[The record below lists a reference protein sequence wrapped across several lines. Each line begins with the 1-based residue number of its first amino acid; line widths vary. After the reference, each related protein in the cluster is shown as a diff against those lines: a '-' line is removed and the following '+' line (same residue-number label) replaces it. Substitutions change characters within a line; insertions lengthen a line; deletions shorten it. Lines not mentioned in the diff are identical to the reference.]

1 MAMTEISYQTTAE
14 DVASRSLH
22 VTVPMEKLEAAER
35 KAVRQYASQA
45 RLPGFRKGHA
55 PEAVVRRRFESEIRQ
70 WILEESLRE
79 SWQKILEESGL
90 KPVADPQVRNVA
102 FEVGKP
108 LTFDLMIEVRPQITL
123 KTTGGFTLERT
134 LPAVSEE
141 MVREQLDHLR
151 EQRATWN
158 PVEGV
163 QPKPGHLVSVTVETL
178 EDGKEPTGGKPHSLV
193 LGQGSAVP
201 DLEERIMALRPGET
215 VETEIRFPED
225 HADESRRG
233 TTRKVRITLHEVK
246 EQSLPP
252 LDDALASELGEF
264 ESVAALEAAVR
275 TDLAAEAARTADQG
289 VREQLIKKIAEA
301 NDVPAPESLVH
312 RLIHA
317 YAEAYRIDQAQ
328 FETFAT
334 SFHTIAESQV
344 RRELVLEAV
353 STAQNLQ
360 ATESDLDARI
370 AELAAAR
377 GTEPGKL
384 YASLEQAKRLGEL
397 ERAITE
403 EKTFAWLLGQS
414 TVHEVTA

>member
-1 MAMTEISYQTTAE
+1 MTEITYETTAE

-22 VTVPMEKLEAAER
+22 VSVPTERLAAAER
-35 KAVRQYASQA
+35 KAVAQYARQA

-79 SWQKILEESGL
+79 SWQKIIDESGL

-108 LTFDLMIEVRPQITL
+108 LTFDLMIQVRPQITL
-123 KTTGGFTLERT
+123 GTTGGFSVERT
-134 LPAVSEE
+134 LPRVSEE
-141 MVREQLDHLR
+141 MVREQLEHVR

-158 PVEGV
+158 PLDGV
-163 QPKPGHLVSVTVETL
+163 QPKPGHLVSVTVETI
-178 EDGKEPTGGKPHSLV
+178 EEGKEPTGGGKPHSLV
-193 LGQGSAVP
+193 LGQGSAIP
-201 DLEERIMALRPGET
+201 ELEDRIMALLPGET
-215 VETEIRFPED
+215 VEADVRFPDD
-225 HADESRRG
+225 HAEESRRG
-233 TTRKVRITLHEVK
+233 TARRVRITLHEVK

-252 LDDALASELGEF
+252 LDDALAREIGEF
-264 ESVAALEAAVR
+264 DSVAALEAAVR
-275 TDLAAEAARTADQG
+275 ADLAAEAARTADQG
-289 VREQLIKKIAEA
+289 VREQLIRKIAEA
-301 NDVPAPESLVH
+301 NDVPAPQSLVH
-312 RLIHA
+312 RLVHA
-317 YAEAYRIDQAQ
+317 YAEAYRIEEAQ

-334 SFHTIAESQV
+334 SFQTIAESQV

-360 ATESDLDARI
+360 ATESDLDVRI
-370 AELAAAR
+370 AEMAATR

-397 ERAITE
+397 ERSITE
-403 EKTFAWLLGQS
+403 EKTFTWLLGQS

>member
-1 MAMTEISYQTTAE
+1 MTEIAYETTAE
-14 DVASRSLH
+14 DVASRALH

-35 KAVRQYASQA
+35 KAVRQYARQA

-79 SWQKILEESGL
+79 SWQKILDESGL
-90 KPVADPQVRNVA
+90 KPVADPQVRNVS
-102 FEVGKP
+102 FVEGQP

-123 KTTGGFTLERT
+123 GTVGGFTLERT
-134 LPAVSEE
+134 VPQVTEA
-141 MVREQLDHLR
+141 MVKEQLDHIR

-158 PVEGV
+158 PIDGV

-178 EDGKEPTGGKPHSLV
+178 EAGKEPTGGKPHSLV
-193 LGQGSAVP
+193 LGQGSAIP
-201 DLEERIMALRPGET
+201 ELEERIMSLKPGET
-215 VETEIRFPED
+215 VEADVRFPED

-246 EQSLPP
+246 EQFLPP
-252 LDDALASELGEF
+252 LDDALAQEVGEF

-275 TDLAAEAARTADQG
+275 ADLAAEAVRTADQG
-289 VREQLIKKIAEA
+289 VREQLIRKLAEA
-301 NDVPAPESLVH
+301 NDVPAPPSLVH
-312 RLIHA
+312 RLVHA

-328 FETFAT
+328 FETFAA
-334 SFHTIAESQV
+334 SFQTIAESQV

-353 STAQNLQ
+353 TTAQNLQ

-370 AELAAAR
+370 AEMAAAR

-403 EKTFAWLLGQS
+403 EKTFTWLLGQS
-414 TVHEVTA
+414 TVHEVAA